1 MLNIYSVT
9 RNSNLL
15 VEVIQVKCCEF
26 WECIQAPQRK
36 CHSQFVIWER
46 GLTKLM
52 LCIFQ
57 PRLKNMSLLIW
68 KVEIH
73 TDFLIYL
80 VSGMLSLK

>member
-15 VEVIQVKCCEF
+15 VDVIQVKCCEF
-26 WECIQAPQRK
+26 WACIQAQQQKMPQPICDLGERSDK
-36 CHSQFVIWER
+36 THAVYLPAQVKEYVISN
-46 GLTKLM
+46 L
-52 LCIFQ
+52 
-57 PRLKNMSLLIW
+57 